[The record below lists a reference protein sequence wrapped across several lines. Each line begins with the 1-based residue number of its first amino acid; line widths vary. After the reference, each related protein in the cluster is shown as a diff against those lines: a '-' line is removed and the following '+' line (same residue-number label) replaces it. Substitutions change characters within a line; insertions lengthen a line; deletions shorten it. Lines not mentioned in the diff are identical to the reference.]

1 VGVVTGRCGAGIVPA
16 AVEEKQMDPLP
27 VAAFLAR
34 EGVERR
40 FKPDQSDRPDR
51 PAVPRRPPMRH
62 TGIAIATALQRT
74 ARAVAP
80 AGYHPA

>member
-1 VGVVTGRCGAGIVPA
+1 MNT
-16 AVEEKQMDPLP
+16 LP

-34 EGVERR
+34 QGVERQ
-40 FKPDQSDRPDR
+40 FKPEQSDRPDR
-51 PAVPRRPPMRH
+51 PAVPHRPPMRH
-62 TGIAIATALQRT
+62 TRIAIAAALQRT

>member
-1 VGVVTGRCGAGIVPA
+1 
-16 AVEEKQMDPLP
+16 MDTLP

-34 EGVERR
+34 EGVERQ
-40 FKPDQSDRPDR
+40 FKPDQPDRSDR

-62 TGIAIATALQRT
+62 TRIAVATALQRT

-80 AGYHPA
+80 VGYHPA

>member
-1 VGVVTGRCGAGIVPA
+1 
-16 AVEEKQMDPLP
+16 MDTLP
-27 VAAFLAR
+27 IAAFLTR
-34 EGVERR
+34 EGVERQ

-51 PAVPRRPPMRH
+51 PADARRPVRH
-62 TGIAIATALQRT
+62 SRIAIATALERA